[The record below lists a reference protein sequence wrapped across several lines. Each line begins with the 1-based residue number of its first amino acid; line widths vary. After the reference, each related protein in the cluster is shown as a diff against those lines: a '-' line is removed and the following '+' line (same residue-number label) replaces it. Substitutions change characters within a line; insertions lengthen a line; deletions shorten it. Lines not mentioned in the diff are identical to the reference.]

1 MLNKKVDSGEFIHD
15 EEGLQLLA
23 NRIKTIRKE
32 KKITQEELAFRPELS
47 LSQIARIETLK
58 INPTISTVFRII
70 QVLEVDLEE
79 FFNFQL
85 PPYNE
90 SRTINGK

>member
-1 MLNKKVDSGEFIHD
+1 M
-15 EEGLQLLA
+15 LA

-32 KKITQEELAFRPELS
+32 KKITQEELAFRAELS

-58 INPTISTVFRII
+58 INPTISTIFRII

-85 PPYNE
+85 PPYKE
-90 SRTINGK
+90 SKTINGK